1 MGTPLGPVTVI
12 GLHGFTRS
20 PARLKA
26 LQGACTAQGWDWI
39 APALAPRWLPVLMNS
54 RRHLRRIADRIAM
67 AVGRGGSVVLVGHSA
82 GAAAAC
88 QLALFLR
95 NLRIP
100 VLGIVLVDGTDSPNK
115 LIESNLSD
123 LRSVPIW
130 GVLAPPNPCNR
141 QGAVET
147 LLARDRPGDYEVI
160 AGSGHGDIE
169 MAESRIYRRA
179 CRDASTPLIR
189 QLVLEHTVTAIS
201 LMVSGGRGSKEGS
214 VSSQG

>member
-1 MGTPLGPVTVI
+1 
-12 GLHGFTRS
+12 
-20 PARLKA
+20 
-26 LQGACTAQGWDWI
+26 
-39 APALAPRWLPVLMNS
+39 
-54 RRHLRRIADRIAM
+54 
-67 AVGRGGSVVLVGHSA
+67 VVLVGHSA

-95 NLRIP
+95 NSSIP
-100 VLGIVLVDGTDSPNK
+100 LLGIVLVDGTDSPNK
-115 LIESNLSD
+115 LIESALPD

-141 QGAVET
+141 QGALEN
-147 LLARDRPGDYEVI
+147 LLAQNRPGHYEVI

-169 MAESRIYRRA
+169 MDDSRIYRRA

-201 LMVSGGRGSKEGS
+201 LMVSGGRGSEAGS
-214 VSSQG
+214 VSSKA

>member
-1 MGTPLGPVTVI
+1 MSTPLESTTVI
-12 GLHGFTRS
+12 GLHAFTRS
-20 PARLKA
+20 PARLTA
-26 LQGACTAQGWDWI
+26 LHSACTSRGWGWI
-39 APALAPRWLPVLMNS
+39 APSLAPSWLPVLMHS
-54 RRHLRRIADRIAM
+54 RRHLRRIADRLAM
-67 AVGRGGSVVLVGHSA
+67 TVGGGGSVVLVGHSA

-95 NLRIP
+95 TLRIT

-115 LIESNLSD
+115 LIETNLPA

-141 QGAVET
+141 QGALEI
-147 LLARDRPGDYEVI
+147 LLAQGRPGDYEVI

-169 MAESRIYRRA
+169 MEDSRIYRRA

-189 QLVLEHTVTAIS
+189 QQVLEHTVTAIS
-201 LMVSGGRGSKEGS
+201 LIVSGGRGSEEGS
-214 VSSQG
+214 VSS

>member
-1 MGTPLGPVTVI
+1 MSTPLGPVTVI

-20 PARLKA
+20 PARLTA
-26 LQGACTAQGWDWI
+26 LHSACTSRGWGWI
-39 APALAPRWLPVLMNS
+39 APALAPIWLPLLMHS
-54 RRHLRRIADRIAM
+54 RRHLGRIAGRLAM
-67 AVGRGGSVVLVGHSA
+67 TVGSGGSVVLVGHSA

-88 QLALFLR
+88 QLALLLR
-95 NLRIP
+95 SLGIR

-115 LIESNLSD
+115 LVESTLPD

-141 QGAVET
+141 QGALEI
-147 LLARDRPGDYEVI
+147 LLTQDRPGDYEVI

-169 MAESRIYRRA
+169 MEDSRIYRRA

-189 QLVLEHTVTAIS
+189 KQVLKHTVTAIS
-201 LMVSGGRGSKEGS
+201 LMVSGGRGSEEGS
-214 VSSQG
+214 VSSKA